1 MVLSC
6 ISLMNNDVENLFM
19 VLLTICTFSIDK
31 CLFKSFAYFLNY
43 LSFSYWVVSVLW
55 GFPGDSVEKNPPV
68 NVGDA
73 RDASLI
79 PGLGRFS
86 GGGNDN
92 PLQSIC
98 LKNSKDR
105 VAWRAPVHGVVKSR
119 KQVIDWAHRN
129 FLYITQYKS
138 SIRCMICNIF
148 SHSMGYFF
156 LLSSFCIFLLSEWCL
171 MKHKSLKNCLQ
182 NSVYQFLLSSL
193 GFQWSLSLFGD
204 LGQINLWKLYL
215 LCLWWHN
222 KLRLLLPY
230 LWGDHAWF
238 SMQHSLIYCGFPE
251 ITSVN

>member
-19 VLLTICTFSIDK
+19 VLLTICAFSIDK

-105 VAWRAPVHGVVKSR
+105 VAWRAPVHGVVKSQ

-129 FLYITQYKS
+129 VFIHNPIQVLYQMYDLQHLFPFHGLFFPSFFFLY
-138 SIRCMICNIF
+138 
-148 SHSMGYFF
+148 
-156 LLSSFCIFLLSEWCL
+156 
-171 MKHKSLKNCLQ
+171 
-182 NSVYQFLLSSL
+182 
-193 GFQWSLSLFGD
+193 LFTFWMVSYEA
-204 LGQINLWKLYL
+204 QI
-215 LCLWWHN
+215 
-222 KLRLLLPY
+222 
-230 LWGDHAWF
+230 
-238 SMQHSLIYCGFPE
+238 S
-251 ITSVN
+251 